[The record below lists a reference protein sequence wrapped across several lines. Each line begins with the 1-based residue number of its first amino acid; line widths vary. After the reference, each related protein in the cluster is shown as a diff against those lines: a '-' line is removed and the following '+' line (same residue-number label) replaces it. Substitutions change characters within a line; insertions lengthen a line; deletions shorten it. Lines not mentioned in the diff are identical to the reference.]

1 MEGGK
6 RREEGGPEVGK
17 NGSELRFFPALPTI
31 SRHFPPFPTSIFFA
45 GQTQPNFGQRND
57 WQRNVVKES
66 RNGAKNYG
74 LLRIISRKSAKFH
87 ESSHRSG
94 PWFGFPSPPRDGC
107 PSGVVRWRETWS
119 RLFGFIRVGACFKTT
134 KDAVF
139 CENPAG
145 GGSFVRGQ
153 RWLGRYSPLRG
164 CSDLAVLATDKIPHR
179 IIPRSFQTG
188 SRPFLIRNQECDK

>member
-1 MEGGK
+1 MVESNGRSPEQGVRASNDMKSRIQHPECQIHQGMKTTKSMVTPVASAGFKTMNWREWILAAKEHRKRKVSEIPSPEGGK

-17 NGSELRFFPALPTI
+17 SGSELRFFPALPTI

-45 GQTQPNFGQRND
+45 GQTQQNFGQRND

-107 PSGVVRWRETWS
+107 PEG
-119 RLFGFIRVGACFKTT
+119 LFA
-134 KDAVF
+134 DAK
-139 CENPAG
+139 
-145 GGSFVRGQ
+145 RG
-153 RWLGRYSPLRG
+153 RD
-164 CSDLAVLATDKIPHR
+164 CSDCY
-179 IIPRSFQTG
+179 G
-188 SRPFLIRNQECDK
+188 

>member
-1 MEGGK
+1 MKSRIQHPECRIQSGTKTAKSVITPAASAGVETMNWREWILAAKEHRKRKVSEIPSPEGGK

-17 NGSELRFFPALPTI
+17 GGSELRFFPALPTI

-107 PSGVVRWRETWS
+107 PEG
-119 RLFGFIRVGACFKTT
+119 LFA
-134 KDAVF
+134 
-139 CENPAG
+139 
-145 GGSFVRGQ
+145 
-153 RWLGRYSPLRG
+153 
-164 CSDLAVLATDKIPHR
+164 
-179 IIPRSFQTG
+179 
-188 SRPFLIRNQECDK
+188 